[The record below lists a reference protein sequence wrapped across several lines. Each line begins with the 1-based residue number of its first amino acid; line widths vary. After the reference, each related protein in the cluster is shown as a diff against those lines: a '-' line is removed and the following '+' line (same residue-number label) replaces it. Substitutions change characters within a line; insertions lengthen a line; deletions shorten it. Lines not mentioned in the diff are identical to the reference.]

1 MLNNETTTLL
11 NNFPEFPGDLPVK
24 NLVFTAVAWV
34 QTLAWE
40 LSHAPAAAKKKK
52 SLQWSCALNARHPF
66 FFSSS
71 PLYSTLQEKICSLI
85 YSWGRKSLRRCIRSS
100 RSHRAQLEDRSQSQG
115 HQIPTSVPIVI
126 NLQPVNVS
134 FTLFLSSPQHCALL
148 CKKCLLSRNIYEIE
162 WHWNELKDVFWYIIF
177 Q

>member
-24 NLVFTAVAWV
+24 NVVFTAVAWV

-66 FFSSS
+66 FFP
-71 PLYSTLQEKICSLI
+71 PLLFIQPYKKRFVLSF
-85 YSWGRKSLRRCIRSS
+85 
-100 RSHRAQLEDRSQSQG
+100 
-115 HQIPTSVPIVI
+115 IVEEGK
-126 NLQPVNVS
+126 
-134 FTLFLSSPQHCALL
+134 A
-148 CKKCLLSRNIYEIE
+148 
-162 WHWNELKDVFWYIIF
+162 
-177 Q
+177 

>member
-52 SLQWSCALNARHPF
+52 KR
-66 FFSSS
+66 FSDFSDILWITS
-71 PLYSTLQEKICSLI
+71 YLVPCPYPL
-85 YSWGRKSLRRCIRSS
+85 
-100 RSHRAQLEDRSQSQG
+100 HQG
-115 HQIPTSVPIVI
+115 H
-126 NLQPVNVS
+126 
-134 FTLFLSSPQHCALL
+134 
-148 CKKCLLSRNIYEIE
+148 
-162 WHWNELKDVFWYIIF
+162 
-177 Q
+177 